1 MIILPWIR
9 LFLKK
14 FTCKS
19 MEITANNG
27 EQKFINKNHPFT
39 KTIVDITNRKNLL
52 NHFKN
57 VNDSKTI

>member
-1 MIILPWIR
+1 
-9 LFLKK
+9 
-14 FTCKS
+14 